1 MSATKTSAAPPRPRA
16 RTAGQNQFVERF
28 AVALET
34 DGFPR
39 IAGRIFGHLIVSDD
53 DVSLDDIAEA
63 VGASKASVSVNT
75 RMLEEKGLIDRVSR
89 TGDRRDYYKLSCD
102 PFVRT
107 MESRLSRWDRVRAV
121 VGEGMTDASLPVSAR
136 SRLKEFDAA
145 SQEVRDLLSAA
156 LVRLRNRRKR

>member
-1 MSATKTSAAPPRPRA
+1 MSATKTPAEAARSRVK
-16 RTAGQNQFVERF
+16 TSGQPQFVERF

-39 IAGRIFGHLIVSDD
+39 IAGRIFGLLILSDE

-63 VGASKASVSVNT
+63 VGASKASASVNT

-89 TGDRRDYYKLSCD
+89 PGDRRDYYKLSAD

-107 MESRLSRWDRVRAV
+107 MESRLSRWDRVREV
-121 VGEGMTDASLPVSAR
+121 VGEGMTDASLPSSAR
-136 SRLKEFDAA
+136 GRLKEFDSA
-145 SQEVRDLLSAA
+145 SHEIRELLSAA

>member
-1 MSATKTSAAPPRPRA
+1 MSAIKTSAAPPRARA
-16 RTAGQNQFVERF
+16 GAAGQNQFVERF

-39 IAGRIFGHLIVSDD
+39 IAGRIFGLLIISDD
-53 DVSLDDIAEA
+53 DVSLDEIGEA

-75 RMLEEKGLIDRVSR
+75 RMLEEKGLIDRVSH
-89 TGDRRDYYKLSCD
+89 TGDRRDYYKLSAD

-107 MESRLSRWDRVRAV
+107 MESRLLRWDRVREV
-121 VGEGMTDASLPVSAR
+121 VGEGMTDPSLPASAR
-136 SRLKEFDAA
+136 GRLKDFDAA
-145 SQEVRDLLSAA
+145 SQELRDLLSAA

>member
-1 MSATKTSAAPPRPRA
+1 MSATRASAAPPRPRA

-39 IAGRIFGHLIVSDD
+39 IAGRIFGLLIVSDE

-121 VGEGMTDASLPVSAR
+121 VGEGMTDTSLTISAR
-136 SRLKEFDAA
+136 HRLKEFDAA